1 MNTLVITSIVS
12 INYKSKNTILINKG
26 TNNNVAINNKNNTHT
41 NKS

>member
-26 TNNNVAINNKNNTHT
+26 ANNNVAINNKNNTHT